1 MEGSRESQGARLMPM
16 TTISRRRFLGTVAA
30 VAAAGAPRPARGG
43 TAVKIGT
50 AVLGDYSMAG
60 PVIVALERGFFA
72 REGLE
77 AEFVPFRGGPDLL
90 KAVMGGDVLVGIT
103 GSTDILVFRE
113 AGSPIKMVAT
123 HTEGNHFTLN
133 VAPDVSSVAGLKGKA
148 IGVTRVGATT
158 WIFARMLAKKEGW
171 DPDKDVQIVGLGGL
185 DAQLAA
191 LARREIAA
199 YVWGDGGAVTELQ
212 GKSKV
217 LLRFDAVTGKWISQI
232 QYASEDAIKHQA
244 DPIRR
249 SLRALFTALKLMR
262 ESPRD
267 AAEICSKKLGWPP
280 EAVLRA
286 HRISGP
292 LLPVD
297 GRIDV
302 AALGVMQ
309 GTLLEYDVIKKKL
322 PLEDHFTREFTPV
335 RVEGKPDPD
344 LARYVEARGY
354 SVIGDGRLPL
364 YAQGLYR
371 TGPQT
376 KPEPIPGGAPFVSF
390 VRQGG
395 PLGLTSPATY
405 VRIPWTPLLANRTW
419 LIRLGMGL
427 PRLVRPRPATWVE
440 NLFWGHRYTIS
451 LAFNDVRG
459 RALFPLYLENRD
471 RVIRLADEPSQL
483 LINFTH
489 AEHFKIQDVFP
500 GTATRRMS
508 ETLES
513 TQVVSAFLERAQG
526 ATPQVLTVQFGY
538 FTGWQSWAPVL
549 IPMIFFVL
557 GNLAGPLLTML
568 VKRVGGRLSGR
579 IHISPRSAPVE
590 RQTGTV
596 VSRETLGRIAPGSTT
611 YEEVIRL
618 CGADHEEHEEPLA
631 PDRRILVY
639 RGRKVVPQRRR
650 RFGWLATVSRWDV
663 EHHEV
668 EITLERNVVQG
679 VQARVRR
686 THLAQPASA

>member
-1 MEGSRESQGARLMPM
+1 MEGSRESQGDRLMPM

-335 RVEGKPDPD
+335 RV
-344 LARYVEARGY
+344 
-354 SVIGDGRLPL
+354 
-364 YAQGLYR
+364 
-371 TGPQT
+371 
-376 KPEPIPGGAPFVSF
+376 
-390 VRQGG
+390 
-395 PLGLTSPATY
+395 
-405 VRIPWTPLLANRTW
+405 
-419 LIRLGMGL
+419 
-427 PRLVRPRPATWVE
+427 
-440 NLFWGHRYTIS
+440 
-451 LAFNDVRG
+451 
-459 RALFPLYLENRD
+459 
-471 RVIRLADEPSQL
+471 
-483 LINFTH
+483 
-489 AEHFKIQDVFP
+489 
-500 GTATRRMS
+500 
-508 ETLES
+508 
-513 TQVVSAFLERAQG
+513 
-526 ATPQVLTVQFGY
+526 
-538 FTGWQSWAPVL
+538 
-549 IPMIFFVL
+549 
-557 GNLAGPLLTML
+557 
-568 VKRVGGRLSGR
+568 
-579 IHISPRSAPVE
+579 
-590 RQTGTV
+590 
-596 VSRETLGRIAPGSTT
+596 
-611 YEEVIRL
+611 
-618 CGADHEEHEEPLA
+618 
-631 PDRRILVY
+631 
-639 RGRKVVPQRRR
+639 
-650 RFGWLATVSRWDV
+650 
-663 EHHEV
+663 
-668 EITLERNVVQG
+668 
-679 VQARVRR
+679 
-686 THLAQPASA
+686 